1 MDYQI
6 KAHQT
11 NTKRVAMKIEKIHKN
26 LKSDNLEAIQ
36 LYELGFSVAEIANIQ
51 NRTPSSISSAILRAR
66 RRSPNSAK
74 LHKKYNFLSEK
85 TKLNIKTG
93 SIVPAIMAD
102 LCPDVQKWI
111 ITKTLEGGY
120 DSIAFFFTDLV
131 GEAYFADQ

>member
-1 MDYQI
+1 M
-6 KAHQT
+6 KTEKNGAKVKPE
-11 NTKRVAMKIEKIHKN
+11 NTHAV
-26 LKSDNLEAIQ
+26 D
-36 LYELGFSVAEIANIQ
+36 LYLLGYSIAEIAQLQ
-51 NRTPSSISSAILRAR
+51 NRETGAISSAIHRAR
-66 RRSPNSAK
+66 KRKPNAEK
-74 LHKKYNFLSEK
+74 LKKQYNFMANK